1 MDEFVLDCKEI
12 GKRFG
17 GVKALD
23 DVHFS
28 VPPKVIHA
36 LIGPNG
42 SGKTT
47 LLNVISGL
55 YVPDHGQIL
64 AEGEDIV
71 RWAPHR
77 IAKEKKV
84 ARTYQN
90 IRLFSDLSVLEN
102 VLVGYHVHMT
112 TNLLTCILRSGR
124 ERNQENEA
132 RKYAQSCLEYVGI
145 FHLAKRLA
153 KELSYGDRRRVDIA
167 RALMLKPQIL
177 LLDEPTAGLNQ
188 PEIEHL
194 THLLVDF
201 KAKGMTLVIVEHNMR
216 LIMAISDYIT
226 VLNFGR
232 VISEGTPDKVKRD
245 PIVIEAYLGSKN
257 A

>member
-1 MDEFVLDCKEI
+1 MDEFILDCKKI

-23 DVHFS
+23 DVDFS
-28 VPPKVIHA
+28 VLRRVIHA

-55 YVPDHGQIL
+55 YIPDHGQIM
-64 AEGEDIV
+64 AEGDDIV
-71 RWAPHR
+71 RWPPHK

-90 IRLFSDLSVLEN
+90 IRLFSDLSVLDN

-112 TNLLTCILRSGR
+112 TNLLTCVLRSGR
-124 ERNQENEA
+124 EKNEEQEA
-132 RKYAQSCLEYVGI
+132 RKYAQGCLEYVGI

-194 THLLVDF
+194 THLLKDF

-216 LIMAISDYIT
+216 LIMALSDYIT

-232 VISEGTPDKVKRD
+232 VISEGVPEKVKRD
-245 PIVIEAYLGSKN
+245 PVVIGAYLGSKN